1 MPNGSVYRPDLK
13 EKGYDYDAIGTDLI
27 GALSVEDGKIV
38 LPSGMRYSL
47 LAMPTTKTM
56 SVAVAKKIQE
66 LLEAGA
72 TVLAVKPEQ
81 SPSLTESLG
90 NHQELATIAENVW
103 GKDNE
108 TTLDRKVGAGRILS
122 GYSVEQALDR
132 IGLRPDFEVLSDNR
146 RMNFIHRTID
156 GADVYFVSN
165 QQNNAGIIR
174 CAFRVTGRQPE
185 LWDSQR
191 GKIAPAMLWQEENGR
206 TEVTLTLEPEESVF
220 VVFNDAIG
228 KNPDNY
234 VAIER
239 RSGSAIQPLQNQ
251 PDKLEILKAEYGVF
265 SLTQS
270 KMVDVT
276 DKLNTLI
283 KENRLTVTAGN
294 QLAGDPAANIV
305 KKLLVQ
311 YIYDGKNYSINV
323 NEGQRLELPPSEL
336 PSGKELKIQL
346 AVYGNLPEQLA
357 KLPEL
362 KTIDITKRLAAKV
375 IDGILQTRI
384 TNELAGGD
392 PVVNVPKQLRV
403 QYSLNGVKMVMVK
416 GENEMLEIPN
426 KPWKPSPWPAE
437 ILRDK
442 KGEKLLTWDDGTYH
456 LIKANGGESVV
467 TIEHAPKPIK
477 LDGPWSVQFESMVQ
491 SPKPTVLNV
500 LRSLPELENPE
511 QRAFSGTV
519 IYQKKFNV
527 TKEMLKAPNQIMLD
541 LGQVEVMA
549 RVIINGKDL
558 GVLWKNPYRVD
569 ITKALKKGKNR
580 IEIQVT
586 NLWVNRIIADQAYPD
601 DCTWQGPALAEWPE
615 WFIKDQERPSKN
627 RLTFYTWKHWN
638 KDDPLLPSGLI
649 GPVYIR
655 VGQLQ
660 QIERN

>member
-1 MPNGSVYRPDLK
+1 
-13 EKGYDYDAIGTDLI
+13 
-27 GALSVEDGKIV
+27 
-38 LPSGMRYSL
+38 
-47 LAMPTTKTM
+47 
-56 SVAVAKKIQE
+56 
-66 LLEAGA
+66 
-72 TVLAVKPEQ
+72 
-81 SPSLTESLG
+81 
-90 NHQELATIAENVW
+90 
-103 GKDNE
+103 
-108 TTLDRKVGAGRILS
+108 
-122 GYSVEQALDR
+122 
-132 IGLRPDFEVLSDNR
+132 
-146 RMNFIHRTID
+146 
-156 GADVYFVSN
+156 
-165 QQNNAGIIR
+165 
-174 CAFRVTGRQPE
+174 
-185 LWDSQR
+185 
-191 GKIAPAMLWQEENGR
+191 
-206 TEVTLTLEPEESVF
+206 
-220 VVFNDAIG
+220 
-228 KNPDNY
+228 
-234 VAIER
+234 
-239 RSGSAIQPLQNQ
+239 
-251 PDKLEILKAEYGVF
+251 
-265 SLTQS
+265 
-270 KMVDVT
+270 
-276 DKLNTLI
+276 
-283 KENRLTVTAGN
+283 
-294 QLAGDPAANIV
+294 
-305 KKLLVQ
+305 
-311 YIYDGKNYSINV
+311 
-323 NEGQRLELPPSEL
+323 
-336 PSGKELKIQL
+336 
-346 AVYGNLPEQLA
+346 
-357 KLPEL
+357 
-362 KTIDITKRLAAKV
+362 
-375 IDGILQTRI
+375 
-384 TNELAGGD
+384 
-392 PVVNVPKQLRV
+392 
-403 QYSLNGVKMVMVK
+403 VMVK